1 MGMTRGVLQSTRL
14 RSASTQHDGE
24 VPVKQKADQAA
35 TLRKTA
41 ATLTEQP
48 AHRQSPAA
56 QPRVIAITSGKGGV
70 GKTNIV
76 ANLGFVLSRM
86 GKRVFVLDADMGL
99 ANIDVLLGLAP
110 HYNFQH
116 VFHGEKRLEDIIVD
130 GPGGMKILPASSGVQ
145 ELSELTQE
153 QKLMLLGEFSSFGS
167 RLDVLLIDTGAGI
180 SSNVMYFNMAAQE
193 KIVVVTP
200 EPTSIT
206 DAYAIIKVMS
216 KKHDE
221 KHFKLVVNQVK
232 DEHEAQGLYSNLS
245 SVAEKFL
252 NVSLDYVGYI
262 THDEHVK
269 QAVRSQKLVTMLYPR
284 SAASLCFVRLA
295 RHLLEQHAQETPCG
309 TIGFFW
315 DSLLTRAT

>member
-1 MGMTRGVLQSTRL
+1 L
-14 RSASTQHDGE
+14 
-24 VPVKQKADQAA
+24 KQKADQAA
-35 TLRKTA
+35 TLRKTDGA
-41 ATLTEQP
+41 VSEHATAQ
-48 AHRQSPAA
+48 RSPAT

-99 ANIDVLLGLAP
+99 ANVDVLLGLAP
-110 HYNFQH
+110 QYNFQH
-116 VFHGEKRLEDIIVD
+116 VFRGEKGIDEIIVD

-145 ELSELTQE
+145 ELSELTRE
-153 QKLMLLGEFSSFGS
+153 QKLMLLGEFSAIGN

-180 SSNVMYFNMAAQE
+180 SSNVMYFTMAAQD
-193 KIVVVTP
+193 KLVVVTP

-206 DAYAIIKVMS
+206 DAYAIIKVMA
-216 KKHDE
+216 KQHDQ

-232 DEHEAQGLYSNLS
+232 DEQEAQGLYCNLS

-252 NVSLDYVGYI
+252 NVSIDYLGYI
-262 THDEHVK
+262 AHDPNVPL
-269 QAVRSQKLVTMLYPR
+269 AVRSQQLVTMRYPR
-284 SAASLCFVRLA
+284 TPASLCFARLA
-295 RHLLEQHAQETPCG
+295 KRLLEQRSQETPHS

-315 DSLLTRAT
+315 DTILTNAT